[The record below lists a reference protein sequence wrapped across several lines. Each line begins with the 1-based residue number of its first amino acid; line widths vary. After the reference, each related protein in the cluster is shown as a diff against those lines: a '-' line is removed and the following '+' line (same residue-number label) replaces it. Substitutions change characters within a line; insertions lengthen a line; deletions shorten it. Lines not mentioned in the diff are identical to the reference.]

1 MPTPAETELAALAR
15 IKAAIEEHDLA
26 GLAQEL
32 KVERANLRP
41 DGRAL
46 SQINNLLMLLDKA
59 PAAFTREHEKLDA
72 ELNPPAPPPS
82 MPGPGG
88 GEAGEGDP
96 E

>member
-15 IKAAIEEHDLA
+15 IKAAIEEHDLP
-26 GLAQEL
+26 GLAATL
-32 KVERANLRP
+32 ITERANLRP

-46 SQINNLLMLLDKA
+46 SQINNLLVLLDKA
-59 PAAFTREHEKLDA
+59 PTAFNREHEKLDA

-82 MPGPGG
+82 MPVPGG
-88 GEAGEGDP
+88 GEGGEEDP